1 MMSKNEYNDKNFITY
16 YQQRVWKKTPGDKVT
31 LQHCE
36 SRQILSRIN
45 DAQIES
51 AKMLHF
57 LSDAQRRK
65 KAKSMNEE
73 GQKLS

>member
-1 MMSKNEYNDKNFITY
+1 MYG
-16 YQQRVWKKTPGDKVT
+16 KKTPGDKVT
-31 LQHCE
+31 SQHRE

-65 KAKSMNEE
+65 KSEE
-73 GQKLS
+73 EICGRTFQ